1 MNDIRNI
8 VNRYNLRINKYT
20 KKDDNILLDTD
31 KGKYFIKEK
40 KVDKEDLFN
49 YLNTKKFINYIGPYD
64 YFDKKYEIYKYLDE
78 IKIDNNDKAQ
88 DIIYLASILHNKTS
102 FYKRITKDEIKKEY
116 EEFIQRINNLTL
128 YYEKLKSTIE
138 AKTYPSPS
146 EYLLLRNISLIF
158 TSIDSSSFF
167 INKWYE
173 KVKDNYKRRISKIHG
188 NLSLSHIIEEE
199 SPYLIS
205 WDNSKDSSPV
215 IDFLIFFKNNYLDI
229 DFNNLYDIYNLK
241 YPLLIDEKLLLY
253 AHLLLPEKL
262 DLKASEILNTKE
274 VYKLIEYLKR
284 ANELVSK
291 HYSKESN

>member
-8 VNRYNLRINKYT
+8 VDRYNLRINKYT

-138 AKTYPSPS
+138 EKAYPSPS

>member
-8 VNRYNLRINKYT
+8 VDRYNLRINKYT
-20 KKDDNILLDTD
+20 KKNNNVLLDTD

-138 AKTYPSPS
+138 EKTYPSPS

-291 HYSKESN
+291 HYSKETN

>member
-8 VNRYNLRINKYT
+8 VDRYNLRINKYT

-116 EEFIQRINNLTL
+116 EGFIQRINNLTL

-138 AKTYPSPS
+138 EKTYPSPS

>member
-8 VNRYNLRINKYT
+8 VDRYNLRINKYT
-20 KKDDNILLDTD
+20 KKNNNVLLDTD

-138 AKTYPSPS
+138 EKTYPSPS

-205 WDNSKDSSPV
+205 WDNSRDSSPV

-291 HYSKESN
+291 HYSKETN